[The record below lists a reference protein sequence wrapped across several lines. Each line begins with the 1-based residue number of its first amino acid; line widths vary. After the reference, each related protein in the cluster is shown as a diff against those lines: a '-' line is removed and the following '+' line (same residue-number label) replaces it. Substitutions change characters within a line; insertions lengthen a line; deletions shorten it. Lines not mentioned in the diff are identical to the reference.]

1 MRIPTQRSYVLGAH
15 NIRKWNIA
23 RSSEIECSKKFSD
36 SPKKVRDVQSF
47 IGLAGYYRKFIKD
60 FSKIA
65 KPLTILTKKETR
77 FEWTTEQ
84 QKAFDILKE
93 KLTTAPVLHY
103 PDFTRQFI
111 IATDASDYAIG
122 AGTVASAGRPRPAYR
137 LRKQNI
143 K

>member
-1 MRIPTQRSYVLGAH
+1 MLPDSAKLSTVKNFPTT
-15 NIRKWNIA
+15 
-23 RSSEIECSKKFSD
+23 
-36 SPKKVRDVQSF
+36 KKVRDVQSF

-65 KPLTILTKKETR
+65 KPLTLTKKNTK

-103 PDFTRQFI
+103 PDFARQFI
-111 IATDASDYAIG
+111 IAIDASDYAIG
-122 AGTVASAGRPRPAYR
+122 AVLSQGLVG
-137 LRKQNI
+137 
-143 K
+143 